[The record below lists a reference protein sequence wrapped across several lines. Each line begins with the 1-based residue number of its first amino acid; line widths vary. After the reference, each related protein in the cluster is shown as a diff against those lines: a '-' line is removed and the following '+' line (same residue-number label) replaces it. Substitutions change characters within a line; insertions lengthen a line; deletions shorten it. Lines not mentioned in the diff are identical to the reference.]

1 MMLSTKNKK
10 EIEALYDKDFFLWIT
25 SHIDLLKKKK
35 WDLIDIEHLI
45 EELDSMGKSE
55 ICSLAS
61 LFGILFAHLYKWDHF
76 PKSRSKSWINSIEY
90 SQEEIN
96 RLLNKQPSLKS
107 KLNEAIEDGWSYA
120 KKILIDDTNIDYR
133 LLPKECPYSFEEAI
147 NRKIE

>member
-1 MMLSTKNKK
+1 MTK
-10 EIEALYDKDFFLWIT
+10 IFFLWIT
-25 SHIDLLKKKK
+25 THIDLLKQKK

-45 EELDSMGKSE
+45 EELDSIGKSE
-55 ICSLAS
+55 IRSLAS

-120 KKILIDDTNIDYR
+120 KKNPHRRHKHR
-133 LLPKECPYSFEEAI
+133 LSTSAQRMSLQLRRS
-147 NRKIE
+147 NQ

>member
-10 EIEALYDKDFFLWIT
+10 EIETLYDKDFFLWIT
-25 SHIDLLKKKK
+25 THIDLLKQKK

-45 EELDSMGKSE
+45 EELDSIGKSE
-55 ICSLAS
+55 IRSLAS

-133 LLPKECPYSFEEAI
+133 LLPKECPYNFEEAI